1 MTITASLCP
10 NELEF
15 FEGMQVTKNVCA
27 CVSQKDCIGVI
38 TGVTFDSNI
47 PQYIRDQINIAINDK
62 IVSITNNLANGN
74 NPSQP
79 LFNYEV
85 EIGYQKPLMTTEE
98 VAEKV
103 LKEHQEMLKNDEG
116 IKAMAEVLAT
126 LEKQFP
132 AITPAPIPTK
142 VKDIIN
148 PLVVGTEITS
158 EDISDMKTNFTDA
171 IDKLKSINL
180 SYFRPDYKNTN
191 NNNDINNV
199 NRDFIS
205 FKEIYYNKIIQ
216 KLTDFSKEMV
226 NIKIAIVNDVINNN
240 INAVSYTRGALSTP
254 IINFDDTDKF
264 VIKTNIIE
272 INNIL
277 VGVYTAYVSEYD
289 NGIILASINNITEI
303 DKCL

>member
-1 MTITASLCP
+1 MTIAASLCP

-15 FEGMQVTKNVCA
+15 FEGMQATKNVCA

-116 IKAMAEVLAT
+116 IKAMAKVLAT

-132 AITPAPIPTK
+132 AITPTPIPTK

>member
-142 VKDIIN
+142 VKDIVN

-158 EDISDMKTNFTDA
+158 EDISDMKTNFTAA